1 MKQQPTT
8 TEPKR
13 RQGCDIQTLVALT
26 LRWGVTLACIIAA
39 VGGAIYLAQHGGEPM
54 KDYSHFAYGEDT
66 AAREAYTT
74 LGGIARGVMQFTA
87 TGWIQMGVIAL
98 LLTPVMRVTLSLVDF
113 VRERDWLYAAIS
125 AVVLAVI
132 IGNSLGGLT
141 A

>member
-1 MKQQPTT
+1 MKRHTDNTGTT
-8 TEPKR
+8 P

-87 TGWIQMGVIAL
+87 MGWIQMGVIAL
-98 LLTPVMRVTLSLVDF
+98 LLTPVMRVALSLADF